1 MAFASLVTSGAVP
14 VESLVVEDEKAI
26 SCFVLFSLPLGVACS
41 ALTLKR
47 RRENLDTMQQNMLQD
62 GLTNLNSE
70 EIII

>member
-26 SCFVLFSLPLGVACS
+26 SCFVFPPLGVACS

>member
-1 MAFASLVTSGAVP
+1 MRKPSP
-14 VESLVVEDEKAI
+14 VLF
-26 SCFVLFSLPLGVACS
+26 CFVFPPLGVTCS